1 MKKRLGAVLAV
12 LAGLMTAFGSSPA
25 AAVDGWTVVAKDLD
39 NPRGLAFGTFDG
51 SDALYVAEA
60 GRGGAGPCGVALGG
74 ETVCYGPTGAIT
86 KITGVG
92 KQRRVASGLPSLAG
106 PLGFGAAGPH
116 DVAVWDGRAYV
127 PIGFGGSSADRA
139 AFSPVGP
146 LLGTLARVLLASGM
160 WRPVADLVDYE
171 GTFNPDGMD
180 LIANPDASLAL
191 PGHRYVLDAGGNTL
205 FDLRNEGRVGFE
217 PTLQLLSVF
226 PVRLVPAPPFL
237 MLPPGTMIPMQS
249 VPTSMVL
256 GPDGALYVGEFTAF
270 PFPVGGARVYRLER
284 HLFSFGAPTVYASG
298 LTTIID
304 LDFDEDGN
312 LYVLEH
318 RKNGLLSSDT
328 TGALIRVSTSGAQ
341 TEIASTGLV
350 NPAGL
355 AIGDHTAYVS
365 NFGTSPA
372 VGEVVAIPLD

>member
-1 MKKRLGAVLAV
+1 VIATG
-12 LAGLMTAFGSSPA
+12 
-25 AAVDGWTVVAKDLD
+25 LD
-39 NPRGLAFGTFDG
+39 NPRGLAIEER
-51 SDALYVAEA
+51 DAGGDSADLEDVVYVAEA
-60 GRGGAGPCGVALGG
+60 GRGGTGPCGIAGSN
-74 ETVCYGPTGAIT
+74 EFVCWGPTGAIT

-92 KQRRVASGLPSLAG
+92 KKRRIASGLPSLAG
-106 PLGFGAAGPH
+106 PTGVGATGPH
-116 DVAVWDGRAYV
+116 DVAIWDGRAYV
-127 PIGFGGSSADRA
+127 PTGCGCTLATRA
-139 AFSPVGP
+139 AFSPVASQ
-146 LLGTLARVLLASGM
+146 LGALVRVLLASGM
-160 WRPVADLVDYE
+160 WAPVGDLTAYE
-171 GTFNPDGMD
+171 DTFNPDGMD
-180 LIANPDASLAL
+180 VNANPYASLAL

-205 FDLRNEGRVGFE
+205 FDLLNEGRVGFV
-217 PTLQLLSVF
+217 PSLKLLTVF
-226 PVRLVPAPPFL
+226 PPRLVLAPPFL

-256 GPDGALYVGEFTAF
+256 GPDGALYVGELTGF

-298 LTTIID
+298 FTAIID

-328 TGALIRVSTSGAQ
+328 TGALIRVSTGGAQ